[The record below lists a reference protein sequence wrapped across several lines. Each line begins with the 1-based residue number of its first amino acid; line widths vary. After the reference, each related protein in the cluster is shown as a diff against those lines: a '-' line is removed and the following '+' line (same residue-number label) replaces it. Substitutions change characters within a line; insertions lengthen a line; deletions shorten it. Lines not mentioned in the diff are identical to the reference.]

1 MNESVA
7 RAAQIVSLLDLT
19 SLTGA
24 ETEPDIDD
32 LCVRA
37 ESPLGPVA
45 AICVYPRH
53 LPRVRAGLDRLGL
66 SAVGLATVVNF
77 PDGSLD
83 EARVV
88 AEIREALALGSTEV
102 DLVFPYL
109 AFMNGQVAGVRGFL
123 DACRRAC
130 PVLLK
135 VILETGV
142 LGDEE
147 MIRSASRLALDCG
160 ADFLKTSTGK
170 VRVHATP
177 EAAQVMLEAIA
188 EGGGRAGFKAS
199 GGLRTMADALVYL
212 ELAEEIMGP
221 GWVSPRSFR
230 FGASSLLDDVLAVAG
245 REGLG
250 CAEPA

>member
-24 ETEPDIDD
+24 ETESDIDD
-32 LCVRA
+32 LCARA
-37 ESPLGPVA
+37 ASSCGPVA

-53 LPRVRAGLDRLGL
+53 LPRVRACLERLGL
-66 SAVGLATVVNF
+66 NAVGLATVVNF

-88 AEIREALALGSTEV
+88 AEIRDALALGATEV
-102 DLVFPYL
+102 DLVFPYRE
-109 AFMNGQVAGVRGFL
+109 FMNGQAAGVRGFL
-123 DACRRAC
+123 DACRQAC

-142 LGDEE
+142 LGNGDL
-147 MIRSASRLALDCG
+147 IRSASRLTLDCG

-177 EAAQVMLEAIA
+177 EAARVMLEAIA
-188 EGGGRAGFKAS
+188 EGGGWAGFKAS

-221 GWVSPRSFR
+221 GWVSPRTFR